1 MTINHSCWPLFGDDL
16 TMARDWIKLRLNS
29 SQIDVRIGHQA
40 LSLGLTEEVLE
51 LLAETN
57 RFNELAAAQLNFR
70 IARLNNEP
78 NPYDKL
84 LTETIKNQLSKI
96 INKELAQ
103 SNTINV
109 AINGGIGDH
118 LEALSLVIP
127 WAKSKYI
134 KINIHIDQQRQ
145 AQLSAILSKFSWI
158 NVEASGGIPI
168 LALRGWI
175 KGNSNATYGSWIKLN
190 SKSMAS
196 NKLVCCWKAE
206 GSGDKFSAY
215 CRSIPF
221 ELVYEF
227 YEFILSKR
235 DCTIQDIS
243 DWNQW
248 ERAKLMYLGINLLNP
263 NTGDLLDLAKVVEN
277 AEVVTIDTA
286 LAHLC
291 AAMGHRAIVLLPKF
305 ADERWIELN
314 NKGSTYATHLTLLRN
329 QVFGNWKP
337 CIGTLIQILLGKC
350 GNLIAN

>member
-1 MTINHSCWPLFGDDL
+1 
-16 TMARDWIKLRLNS
+16 MARDWIKLRLNS

-84 LTETIKNQLSKI
+84 LTKTIKKQVSKI
-96 INKELAQ
+96 INNELTQ
-103 SNTINV
+103 SKTINV

-145 AQLSAILSKFSWI
+145 SQLSAILSKFSWI

-221 ELVYEF
+221 ILVYEF

-235 DCTIQDIS
+235 NYTIQDIS
-243 DWNQW
+243 NWNQW
-248 ERAKLMYLGINLLNP
+248 ERAKLMYLGINVLNP
-263 NTGDLLDLAKVVEN
+263 NTGNLLDLAKVVEN
-277 AEVVTIDTA
+277 AEVITIGTA

-314 NKGSTYATHLTLLRN
+314 NKGSSYATHLTLLRN

-350 GNLIAN
+350 

>member
-1 MTINHSCWPLFGDDL
+1 
-16 TMARDWIKLRLNS
+16 MARDWIKLRLNS

-84 LTETIKNQLSKI
+84 LTKTIKKQVSKI
-96 INKELAQ
+96 INNELTQ
-103 SNTINV
+103 SKTINV

-145 AQLSAILSKFSWI
+145 SQLSAILSKFSWI

>member
-1 MTINHSCWPLFGDDL
+1 MTSSHSCWPLFGDDL

-29 SQIDVRIGHQA
+29 APIDVRIGHQA
-40 LSLGLTEEVLE
+40 LSLGLIEEVIE
-51 LLAETN
+51 LLGETN
-57 RFNELAAAQLNFR
+57 RFTELTASQLNFR
-70 IARLNNEP
+70 ISRLNNEP

-84 LTETIKNQLSKI
+84 LTKTIKKQVSKI
-96 INKELAQ
+96 INNELTQ

-109 AINGGIGDH
+109 AVNGGIGDH

-127 WAKSKYI
+127 WAKNKGI
-134 KINIHIDQQRQ
+134 KVNMHIDQKRKT
-145 AQLSAILSKFSWI
+145 QLSAILSKFSWI

-175 KGNSNATYGSWIKLN
+175 RDNSNATYGSWIESN
-190 SKSMAS
+190 SKSIES

-221 ELVYEF
+221 KLVYEF

-235 DCTIQDIS
+235 NYTIQDIS
-243 DWNQW
+243 NWNQW

-277 AEVVTIDTA
+277 AEVITIDTA

-314 NKGSTYATHLTLLRN
+314 NEGSSYATHLTLLRN

-337 CIGTLIQILLGKC
+337 CIGTLMQILLGKC
-350 GNLIAN
+350 